1 VNQPAPQLFQ
11 SLIPPAMQEAIH
23 IGIDDLPFVSRGDGQ
38 HTQLLHVDLLQNLV
52 VIRAR
57 LEPGFSLPTHYHAG
71 MVFAVTTQGSW
82 YYAEYPESVNKP
94 GSYLFEPVGSV
105 HTLTVPK
112 DQDGE
117 TIVWFAVFGSSL
129 DIGPDGQIEKVTDAQ
144 VALRGYRAACAAKGL
159 NCDKLIVVGENLAG

>member
-1 VNQPAPQLFQ
+1 MIVNEPAPLLFQ
-11 SLIPPAMQEAIH
+11 SLIPPATQEAIH

-57 LEPGFSLPTHYHAG
+57 LEPGFTLPTHYHAG
-71 MVFAVTTQGSW
+71 MVLAVTTQGSW

-94 GSYLFEPVGSV
+94 GSYLFEPAGSV

-112 DQDGE
+112 DQEGE
-117 TIVWFAVFGSSL
+117 TIVWFAVFGSSI
-129 DIGPDGQIEKVTDAQ
+129 DIGRDGQIEKVTDAN

-159 NCDKLIVVGENLAG
+159 NCDKLIVVGETV